1 MTASVPA
8 PFLTALLLGAGYLGF
23 VAWEQ
28 SHWWLALT
36 DYSFGWLVPLFV
48 VFVVHDRW
56 PRVTGAL
63 RACAAPGSPRMAGWG
78 AGALQTAAY
87 GALAGGA
94 GLFFL
99 GATYRAGAGSSQPGT
114 LAVSLGAAALLLATL
129 FVSAPEPAG
138 EATAVGR
145 LTGDARVRL
154 VALFLF
160 PALVWLVSA
169 PMVSV
174 VEQNLTRF
182 LLGLVVRVVFFV
194 FDVLGLAVQRDGNVL
209 TLPEVLPG
217 QPNQVGVAEACSGI
231 RSFTACLFAGS
242 FLAAVF
248 LERFWKKL
256 LLVSLAVV
264 FAFGMNVLRALFLTA
279 WAYNY
284 GEHSMETKVHDLAGY
299 AVLGLTV
306 AGLLCLLPL
315 LNLKLSFRQHDG
327 TKTPTPFPT
336 GNGPA

>member
-1 MTASVPA
+1 ML
-8 PFLTALLLGAGYLGF
+8 F
-23 VAWEQ
+23 
-28 SHWWLALT
+28 
-36 DYSFGWLVPLFV
+36 YST
-48 VFVVHDRW
+48 R
-56 PRVTGAL
+56 
-63 RACAAPGSPRMAGWG
+63 
-78 AGALQTAAY
+78 
-87 GALAGGA
+87 
-94 GLFFL
+94 
-99 GATYRAGAGSSQPGT
+99 
-114 LAVSLGAAALLLATL
+114 
-129 FVSAPEPAG
+129 
-138 EATAVGR
+138 
-145 LTGDARVRL
+145 
-154 VALFLF
+154 ALFLF